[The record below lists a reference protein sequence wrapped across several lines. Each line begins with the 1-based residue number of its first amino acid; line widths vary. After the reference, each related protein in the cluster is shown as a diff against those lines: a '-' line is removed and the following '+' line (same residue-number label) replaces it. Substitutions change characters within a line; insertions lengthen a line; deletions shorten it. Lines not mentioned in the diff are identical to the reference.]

1 MMIFIL
7 FFFSS
12 RRRHTRCALVT
23 GVQTCALP
31 IYRTHP
37 DDAGEVLV
45 WATDQA
51 ERTGLVVREAKMSLE
66 LHPPLSYDKGSA
78 VEELVAGLDAAC
90 FMGDDVGDLPAFA
103 ALDRLAERGVATLK
117 VAVTTSES
125 VKAMVESAD
134 LLVDGPQGALA
145 LLHDLLP

>member
-1 MMIFIL
+1 MDGHYGLGFGRGL
-7 FFFSS
+7 FRS
-12 RRRHTRCALVT
+12 
-23 GVQTCALP
+23 
-31 IYRTHP
+31 Y
-37 DDAGEVLV
+37 
-45 WATDQA
+45 QA
-51 ERTGLVVREAKMSLE
+51 ERTGLVWGEAKMSRE

-125 VKAMVESAD
+125 VKAMVERAD

-145 LLHDLLP
+145 PLHRPEERRVGKKGVRTCRY